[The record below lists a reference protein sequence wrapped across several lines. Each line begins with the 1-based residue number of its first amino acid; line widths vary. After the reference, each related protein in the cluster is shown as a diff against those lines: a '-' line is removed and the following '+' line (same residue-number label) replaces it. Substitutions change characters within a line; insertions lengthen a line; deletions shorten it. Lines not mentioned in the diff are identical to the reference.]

1 MGCVERVSV
10 RERKNIS
17 ENVEQYIEPVTI
29 KCKINKRKGETIM
42 REVTV
47 KEFVKAFEGKKV
59 CIESVDSYGIMLS
72 MANAHIEYR
81 EEENELV
88 LGGGDYNHGG
98 NAFVSLNVEDTIEA
112 IEEDEG
118 VYTISFIPYMSDVTV
133 EEELPLEELQN

>member
-1 MGCVERVSV
+1 
-10 RERKNIS
+10 
-17 ENVEQYIEPVTI
+17 
-29 KCKINKRKGETIM
+29 M

-88 LGGGDYNHGG
+88 LGGGARRQCICFPECGG
-98 NAFVSLNVEDTIEA
+98 H
-112 IEEDEG
+112 
-118 VYTISFIPYMSDVTV
+118 Y
-133 EEELPLEELQN
+133 

>member
-1 MGCVERVSV
+1 
-10 RERKNIS
+10 
-17 ENVEQYIEPVTI
+17 
-29 KCKINKRKGETIM
+29 M

-47 KEFVKAFEGKKV
+47 KEFVEAFEGKKV

-98 NAFVSLNVEDTIEA
+98 NAFVTLNVEDTIEA
-112 IEEDEG
+112 IEEDDG
-118 VYTISFIPYMSDVTV
+118 VYTISFIPYMSGITV

>member
-1 MGCVERVSV
+1 
-10 RERKNIS
+10 
-17 ENVEQYIEPVTI
+17 
-29 KCKINKRKGETIM
+29 M

-81 EEENELV
+81 EEENELI

-112 IEEDEG
+112 IEEDDG
-118 VYTISFIPYMSDVTV
+118 VYTISFTISFIPYMSEVTV
-133 EEELPLEELQN
+133 EEELSLEELQD